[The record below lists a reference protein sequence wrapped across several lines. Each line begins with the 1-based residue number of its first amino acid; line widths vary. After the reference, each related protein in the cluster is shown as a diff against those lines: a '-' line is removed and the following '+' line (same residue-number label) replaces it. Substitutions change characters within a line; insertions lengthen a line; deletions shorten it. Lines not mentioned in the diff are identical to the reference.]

1 MDIVSLWCVAFAVYW
16 RRSLFDFPSQKW
28 RKRDGVLEELAA
40 TLLMA
45 KSFVW
50 LQFQSQSTTARRVLP
65 LFDPDNLAVI
75 VPGHLQKA
83 QRLISWA
90 TSCVACVNALG
101 AFGMYV
107 WFGRGFQY
115 VDTAQLARCLGSRQ
129 HVSGLVCR
137 LFEHLTLRARA
148 GRQQMFAVTALPGSF
163 SLLL

>member
-75 VPGHLQKA
+75 VPGHPSKSA
-83 QRLISWA
+83 E
-90 TSCVACVNALG
+90 TDFLG
-101 AFGMYV
+101 NF
-107 WFGRGFQY
+107 
-115 VDTAQLARCLGSRQ
+115 LRCLR
-129 HVSGLVCR
+129 
-137 LFEHLTLRARA
+137 
-148 GRQQMFAVTALPGSF
+148 
-163 SLLL
+163 